1 MTTQP
6 ALETHG
12 LGYRYGD
19 REAVAEL
26 DLRVERGEVFG
37 FVGPNGAGKTTT
49 IKLLL
54 GLLRPAAGSVRVLG
68 RALDQDREAVLRRIG
83 TLVEMP
89 ALYPHLSA
97 EENLDL
103 QAVAFDAPRARV
115 GAALAETGLASVATR
130 RVRHLSLGMRQRLGL
145 AMALLH
151 EPELLI
157 LDEPANGL
165 DPAGIVELRELLCR
179 LARERGVTVFLSSHI
194 LAELEQTVSRLAVIR
209 DGRLRYQGTLDE
221 LRRRHAAG
229 LRIGVGDVE
238 AATRALAAEGLAA
251 ERIAP
256 GALRVGATSVADA
269 ARVNARLVQAGVA
282 VHELR
287 LETPSLEDVY
297 LRLMTEER

>member
-1 MTTQP
+1 MEP
-6 ALETHG
+6 ALETRG

-19 REAVAEL
+19 REAVADL

-68 RALDQDREAVLRRIG
+68 RALDRDREAVLRRVG
-83 TLVEMP
+83 TLVETP

-97 EENLDL
+97 EENLEL

-115 GAALAETGLASVATR
+115 AAALAETGLASVAAR

-151 EPELLI
+151 EPELLV

-165 DPAGIVELRELLCR
+165 DPAGIVELRLLLCR
-179 LARERGVTVFLSSHI
+179 LAAERGVTVFLSSHI
-194 LAELEQTVSRLAVIR
+194 LAELEQTVTRLAVIR

-221 LRRRHAAG
+221 LRRAHSGG
-229 LRIGVGDVE
+229 LRVGVGDVE
-238 AATRALAAEGLAA
+238 AAAQALAAAGLAP
-251 ERIAP
+251 ERIGP
-256 GALRVGATSVADA
+256 GALRVEAASAEDA

-297 LRLMTEER
+297 LRLMTEGR